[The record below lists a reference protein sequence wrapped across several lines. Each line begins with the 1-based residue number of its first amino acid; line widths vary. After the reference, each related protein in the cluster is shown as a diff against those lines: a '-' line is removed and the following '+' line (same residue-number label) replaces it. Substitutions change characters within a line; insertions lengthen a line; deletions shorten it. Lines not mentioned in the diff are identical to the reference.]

1 MSYLNEEKDLLAQE
15 LFGKGF
21 IKLPRF
27 VGDQAFG
34 KNRAKSMRGLL
45 LLALINLCR
54 YTDGYVVLNERKINC
69 RPGEYVGT
77 HSDLSQRTGIAIGSV
92 ARLLKRL
99 ARENLIEVTVLEG
112 GSRIRV
118 SGYSQFILPKEDEKA
133 GPAQPL
139 DEAAKKTIMRKED
152 TDRNDKTPFF

>member
-1 MSYLNEEKDLLAQE
+1 MNYLNEEKDLLALE
-15 LFGKGF
+15 LFGKSF
-21 IKLPRF
+21 IKLPRII
-27 VGDQAFG
+27 GDQAFG
-34 KNRAKSMRGLL
+34 KNRATSMRGLL
-45 LLALINLCR
+45 LLALISLCR

-77 HSDLSQRTGIAIGSV
+77 HADLSQRTGIAIGSV